1 MEITHIRER
10 QKLIEWA
17 TKIKRLSDE
26 RGDTS
31 SSVMIQHEIEEL
43 RSGRFMLAVL
53 GKVKRGK
60 STFCNA
66 FLGRQNDLVAP
77 VDKLPAS
84 SVISKFKRSAN
95 EEAKVHF
102 QNGKT
107 ETTDFRH
114 IVDYVTEQRN
124 PENTKKV
131 AFMEVWGTFP
141 GLEEDLVLVD
151 TPGAGSMHKH
161 HDALLYGFLPEADAV
176 IFLVTARMPIAE
188 DELELLK
195 ALKEQDI
202 QKIFFAMNQ
211 CDLVEDETMTDKELE
226 DAIEHNHQ
234 MLAKAS
240 VNVDKIYRIS
250 AKRAMLGNVSSS
262 GIPELLGD
270 VSDFLNKNKLAIL
283 HSRFSAKII
292 SAAESMGR
300 NLAVEIESSNKSQ
313 VELELDLKRLQE
325 ARVRTDAESQ
335 RVGKEFKFEW
345 DSAVEELAQELVNA
359 EEAVKN
365 RVQKKIHD
373 EFPLLGANQ
382 YIKAVPTLIAK
393 AMEEE
398 VSIPAS
404 RFETTT
410 KAAVEKLQLQYP
422 NVTVT
427 QKGEVVIRVEGQTS
441 TLMKGASGGALAA
454 AAGYGLLSAASTAAV
469 VVSSTALA
477 PWAAG
482 LATLFNPATGLVSS
496 ILTSLGIGTVTTTA
510 TTIPAWAVF
519 AGPVGWALIGVGA
532 LVLPFAYRAS
542 NLKSKEAVENAA
554 LDHIRKSFAFLLRE
568 RVPQLKRT
576 GARILEEYQIKFQN
590 DLAHLE
596 SAIQNGLQRKAA
608 GKPTKDIESL
618 ADELKL
624 LMEDS
629 AQVLTF

>member
-1 MEITHIRER
+1 MEITHLRER

-17 TKIKRLSDE
+17 TKIKHLSDE

-43 RSGRFMLAVL
+43 KSGRFMLAVL

-66 FLGRQNDLVAP
+66 FLGRQDNLVAP

-84 SVISKFKRSAN
+84 SVISKFKWSAN

-114 IVDYVTEQRN
+114 IVDYVTEERN
-124 PENTKKV
+124 PQNIKEV
-131 AFMEVWGTFP
+131 AFVDVCGTFT

-151 TPGAGSMHKH
+151 TPGAGSIHKH
-161 HDALLYGFLPEADAV
+161 HDALLHGFLPEADAV

-195 ALKEQDI
+195 ALKAQDI
-202 QKIFFAMNQ
+202 QKIFFALNQ
-211 CDLVEDETMTDKELE
+211 CDLVDDATMTEKECE
-226 DAIEHNHQ
+226 DAIEHNHL

-240 VNVDKIYRIS
+240 INVDKIYRIS
-250 AKRAMLGNVSSS
+250 AKRAMLGDANSS
-262 GIPELLGD
+262 GFPELLGN

-283 HSRFSAKII
+283 HSRFSDKILA
-292 SAAESMGR
+292 AAESIGR
-300 NLAVEIESSNKSQ
+300 NLAIEIESSSKSNA
-313 VELELDLKRLQE
+313 ELELDLKRLDE
-325 ARVRTDAESQ
+325 ARFKTDGASR
-335 RVGKEFKFEW
+335 RVAKEFMFAW
-345 DSAVEELAQELVNA
+345 DSAVDELAQQLVDA
-359 EEAVKN
+359 EAAVKN
-365 RVQKKIHD
+365 RVQKKIND
-373 EFPLLGANQ
+373 EFPLLGAKQ
-382 YIKAVPTLIAK
+382 YIMKIPTLIANT
-393 AMEEE
+393 MEDE
-398 VSIPAS
+398 VSLPSA
-404 RFETTT
+404 RFETTA
-410 KAAVEKLQLQYP
+410 KVAVEKLQIQYP

-427 QKGEVVIRVEGQTS
+427 QKGEVVIRVEGETS

-454 AAGYGLLSAASTAAV
+454 AAGYGLLSAASTAGI

-482 LATLFNPATGLVSS
+482 LASVFGPATGAVSG

-532 LVLPFAYRAS
+532 LVVPFAYRAA
-542 NLKSKEAVENAA
+542 NLKSKEAAENAA
-554 LDHIRKSFAFLLRE
+554 LDHIKKSFAFLLRE

-576 GARILEEYQIKFQN
+576 GARILEEYQIKFHN
-590 DLAHLE
+590 DLADLE
-596 SAIQNGLQRKAA
+596 IATQNGLKRKAS
-608 GKPTKDIESL
+608 GKPTKDLELL
-618 ADELKL
+618 AYQLRML
-624 LMEDS
+624 VEDS